1 MEVIENFGIITSI
14 SWNSNEWKD
23 DPTEMDLKKSNYD
36 FVKENAHAH
45 EALNFG
51 HKIYPAESDGTYI
64 AYTPIFNRLP
74 SAENS
79 KNVHIVFF
87 ISTDYSNNN
96 RKMIVGCY
104 GYPTIDKFTREAE
117 HEKFEEYDFGNVC
130 SPVKDIIYFDNYI
143 EINNENA
150 QKLGLLPKGKK
161 ISQQGFNYLNSENV
175 FKILSLAVQANPK
188 NKSFKRYITCDHLE
202 KIVEKVALQINADY
216 QGGCPLFLGVMN
228 GSFMFCS
235 DLLKLINFECQVSFV
250 KLASYQGLNTTG
262 KVSELV
268 GLKESITD
276 RDIIVVEDIVDTGN
290 TLEKLFEVLQKEN
303 PRSIK
308 VATLLLKPSAYKKD
322 YPIDYVGMEI
332 PPTFVLG
339 YGLDYDGLGRNL
351 NSIYRLNEE

>member
-51 HKIYPAESDGTYI
+51 HEIYPAESDGTYI

-74 SAENS
+74 SVENS

-96 RKMIVGCY
+96 KKMIVGCY

-117 HEKFEEYDFGNVC
+117 HKKFEEYDFGNVC
-130 SPVKDIIYFDNYI
+130 SPVKDIIYFENHI
-143 EINNENA
+143 EINNKNV

-161 ISQQGFNYLNSENV
+161 ISQQGFNYLDSDNV

-188 NKSFKRYITCDHLE
+188 NKSFKKLIENLTVDANFTRDVITLVDVSKIIKTDTADTLAEIQALENRMKKATPEIKERISRYIE
-202 KIVEKVALQINADY
+202 RGAIANKIKKITGYKCLVCEQFGDNPYSFKKLNGDYYVESHHV
-216 QGGCPLFLGVMN
+216 
-228 GSFMFCS
+228 
-235 DLLKLINFECQVSFV
+235 EQVS
-250 KLASYQGLNTTG
+250 KLKKGSLSAANL
-262 KVSELV
+262 
-268 GLKESITD
+268 ITVCANHH
-276 RDIIVVEDIVDTGN
+276 RQLHYGN
-290 TLEKLFEVLQKEN
+290 CEVLEN
-303 PRSIK
+303 NEDEFVFRIEDEEIEIK
-308 VATLLLKPSAYKKD
+308 KIKLKK
-322 YPIDYVGMEI
+322 
-332 PPTFVLG
+332 
-339 YGLDYDGLGRNL
+339 
-351 NSIYRLNEE
+351 